1 MLRKIVKTVA
11 SNFGLKVLAAVFA
24 VILWL
29 VVVNIDDPKI
39 NKQYTTSVVI
49 ENADYLTNQG
59 KYFQVLNITVFSFKY
74 FIFF

>member
-39 NKQYTTSVVI
+39 NKQ
-49 ENADYLTNQG
+49 
-59 KYFQVLNITVFSFKY
+59 
-74 FIFF
+74 